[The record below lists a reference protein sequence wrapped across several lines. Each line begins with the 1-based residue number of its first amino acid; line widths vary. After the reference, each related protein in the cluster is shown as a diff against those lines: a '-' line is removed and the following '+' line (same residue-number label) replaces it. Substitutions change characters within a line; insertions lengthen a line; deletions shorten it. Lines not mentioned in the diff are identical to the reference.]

1 MIVIDVNFGQLERT
15 VELIV
20 LQCVPN
26 LPIVTD
32 DKFRHS
38 EKAAKSIVRTLSGI
52 IIDVNLSQFLKHP
65 FSIKI
70 KLLFSGNIKVINWS
84 QLKNALF
91 SIVLKVEFI
100 GSIFTSVKP
109 VELKQL
115 LSIVCREFGIVNDIK
130 FKQLRKAS
138 YLIVFKFE
146 FIWFIFTVV
155 KPESLKQAF
164 SIVCREFGIVND
176 IKFKQLKNARVS
188 SHGQIN
194 DLERQKDQL
203 KKQYPEHILITDIG
217 SGINLN
223 KYGIRKIVK
232 LAIAGKIEELVI
244 MHKDRLVRFGYEL
257 IEDLIKEYSGGKI
270 TIVNKKEDITP
281 EEEMAMDVLQIMN
294 VFTAKMNGLRKYKNK

>member
-1 MIVIDVNFGQLERT
+1 MYLWDKKGLIETIRT
-15 VELIV
+15 DGNKRLYNI
-20 LQCVPN
+20 
-26 LPIVTD
+26 
-32 DKFRHS
+32 
-38 EKAAKSIVRTLSGI
+38 EKY
-52 IIDVNLSQFLKHP
+52 
-65 FSIKI
+65 IKN
-70 KLLFSGNIKVINWS
+70 KK
-84 QLKNALF
+84 
-91 SIVLKVEFI
+91 
-100 GSIFTSVKP
+100 
-109 VELKQL
+109 
-115 LSIVCREFGIVNDIK
+115 CDIK
-130 FKQLRKAS
+130 KNEDCEKILENINK
-138 YLIVFKFE
+138 IDGK
-146 FIWFIFTVV
+146 
-155 KPESLKQAF
+155 LK
-164 SIVCREFGIVND
+164 
-176 IKFKQLKNARVS
+176 LTYARVS